1 MLRPMGASITL
12 HTKWMPRLVRK
23 KHHLWAN
30 MGLGQGVLVTAVRVI
45 RVIFAQRVH
54 RNTISAQ
61 RAKPHEPGP
70 VMGQGMWENKLTGLR
85 DHVHALGSAQ
95 GPSGRTRVKRR
106 SWLISHRGIV
116 PTQAMRAGPEWAKGT
131 KSVLCDLVGPSFSNN
146 NPWATDLTH

>member
-1 MLRPMGASITL
+1 MGASTTL
-12 HTKWMPRLVRK
+12 HTKWMRRLVRK

-30 MGLGQGVLVTAVRVI
+30 MGLGQGVLVAAVRVI
-45 RVIFAQRVH
+45 RVIFAQRVL

-70 VMGQGMWENKLTGLR
+70 VMGQGMRENKLTGLR

-146 NPWATDLTH
+146 NPWAPALTH